1 MVIITLVMTI
11 LRFLLNEKG
20 RVNPDSIRYM
30 RFAHVFPTIDNTT
43 TPLGY
48 PLAIK
53 FFTFFGFDEFWG
65 SKIVGISAFFF
76 ILFFTW
82 KRNFSLENPLFYVL
96 YSAFSPFSLHYERT
110 ADFAVCYGIFICF
123 HINY

>member
-1 MVIITLVMTI
+1 
-11 LRFLLNEKG
+11 
-20 RVNPDSIRYM
+20 M

-82 KRNFSLENPLFYVL
+82 KKKFSLENPLFYVL
-96 YSAFSPFSLHYERT
+96 YSAFSPFSHTL
-110 ADFAVCYGIFICF
+110 
-123 HINY
+123 